1 MVAPTW
7 LTKQRSVTEFHNHE
21 QNTINVYGMANGLA
35 YLQQTDTS
43 PLKAEKQVSP
53 ATRGR
58 LYHSIQHRVVQT

>member
-35 YLQQTDTS
+35 FIQQIDTY
-43 PLKAEKQVSP
+43 PIRAEN
-53 ATRGR
+53 
-58 LYHSIQHRVVQT
+58 